1 MNEVQVKVRF
11 DNITIQVG
19 SELPGIATPV
29 VSFKLGTFEYGVDL
43 NGQPYIINSG
53 VTGGDQYR
61 YLVDKDNHKWRYSA
75 DDNGGFTKED
85 LGVVVSQR
93 TFWIMVDDDDFI
105 WLIGADLNGGFDS
118 QYLQ

>member
-1 MNEVQVKVRF
+1 MNELQVKVRF
-11 DNITIQVG
+11 DNITIQIG

-43 NGQPYIINSG
+43 NGQPYIKNTG

-61 YLVDKDNHKWRYSA
+61 YLIDSDKHKWRYSA
-75 DDNGGFTKED
+75 DGTGGFTKED

-93 TFWIMVDDDDFI
+93 TFWIMIDDDNFI
-105 WLIGADLNGGFDS
+105 WLIGADLNGGFDP